1 MENLRLGD
9 TLTFRIQGLPVEAT
23 VTSIRSR
30 TRETL
35 QPFFY
40 FVLPETVIGRA
51 PQTIFTAL
59 KIPPGQGVALQS
71 RVAAALPNVSAIDLG
86 ETLRSFAGLLS
97 RLSAILRLFGGFSV
111 MAGLLI
117 VVSAVLATGGA
128 RIREAVYYRI
138 LGARGRFVLAVFGL
152 ENLLLGLASALA
164 AMALAQTV
172 TWLISRHL
180 LDLPYQVFWAESAL
194 MVTAATAMVVAVGL
208 GASLPVLHQRPSD
221 FLQAQAEG

>member
-1 MENLRLGD
+1 
-9 TLTFRIQGLPVEAT
+9 
-23 VTSIRSR
+23 
-30 TRETL
+30 
-35 QPFFY
+35 
-40 FVLPETVIGRA
+40 
-51 PQTIFTAL
+51 
-59 KIPPGQGVALQS
+59 
-71 RVAAALPNVSAIDLG
+71 
-86 ETLRSFAGLLS
+86 
-97 RLSAILRLFGGFSV
+97 

-138 LGARGRFVLAVFGL
+138 LGARGRFVLTVFGL

-172 TWLISRHL
+172 TWLISRRL

-221 FLQAQAEG
+221 FLQAQAEGE